1 MIIRS
6 NRELKSLY
14 HQLAAG
20 DVFVGS
26 LSAKYLKQSMLVDLL
41 ERGVICLPSALC
53 QVLNSSKVAQT
64 FILNRWMLPHTA
76 VIHRRKDLLDAI
88 SNYGRQ
94 KIGPVITKQDHMHCG
109 HGVRRWETIEI
120 LYNQL
125 AFSESSY
132 PFVLQPYAEKFTD
145 VRVIAVDDYLES
157 YTRQNPYNFRC
168 NLSAGGKCRPFD
180 LGADGMKICR
190 EAMQRG
196 KFPYA
201 HIDLL
206 AMSSGEYYLSE
217 IALNGGTRGAS
228 IKRKALDHK
237 KQEVLESLITK
248 IHHGKAR
255 NNTD

>member
-26 LSAKYLKQSMLVDLL
+26 LSSKYLKRIMLVDLL
-41 ERGVICLPSALC
+41 ERGVACLPSPLS
-53 QVLNSSKVAQT
+53 QILNSSKVAQT

-76 VIHRRKDLLDAI
+76 VIQRRKDLMDAI
-88 SNYGRQ
+88 SNYG
-94 KIGPVITKQDHMHCG
+94 KHNIGPVITKQDRMHCG
-109 HGVRRWETIEI
+109 HGVRRWENIEI
-120 LYNQL
+120 LYNHL

-132 PFVLQPYAEKFTD
+132 PFVLQPYVERFTD
-145 VRVIAVDDYLES
+145 VRVVVVGDYIES
-157 YTRQNPYNFRC
+157 YIRQNPYNFRC
-168 NLSAGGKCRPFD
+168 NVSAGGKSRPFD
-180 LGADGMKICR
+180 LATDGVQICR
-190 EAMQRG
+190 EAMKRG

-201 HIDLL
+201 HIDMLVTD
-206 AMSSGEYYLSE
+206 SEKYYLTE
-217 IALNGGTRGAS
+217 IALNGGTKGAC
-228 IKRKALDHK
+228 IKRKELDQK
-237 KQEVLESLITK
+237 KQEVLENLIEK